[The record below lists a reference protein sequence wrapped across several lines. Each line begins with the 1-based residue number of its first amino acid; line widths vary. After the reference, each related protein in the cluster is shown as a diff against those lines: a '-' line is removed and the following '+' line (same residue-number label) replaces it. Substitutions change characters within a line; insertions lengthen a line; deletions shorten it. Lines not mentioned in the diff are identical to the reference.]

1 MNAINSIAQKP
12 MFSYSLDVQ
21 EFSSAQSSRIAIKY
35 VSWFD
40 KILQ

>member
-12 MFSYSLDVQ
+12 MSSNSLDTQ
-21 EFSSAQSSRIAIKY
+21 EFSSAQSRGITIKY

-40 KILQ
+40 KVLQ